1 MNNLQLIPDIHRPQ
15 NIFKAAFAYDWELIA
30 FIMSNKGVSWS
41 QILQSGYFSKKDKK
55 SPNLISKNEITKRI
69 GQLQALLG
77 HGNSKTTNY
86 KRILSQP
93 SYIIRKWKRLEFVIK
108 VLF

>member
-30 FIMSNKGVSWS
+30 FIMSNKGVGWS
-41 QILQSGYFSKKDKK
+41 QMLQSGYFSKKDKK
-55 SPNLISKNEITKRI
+55 SSNLISKNEITKRI

-77 HGNSKTTNY
+77 HGSSITTEIY
-86 KRILSQP
+86 THVTKKRVCMPKKS
-93 SYIIRKWKRLEFVIK
+93 F
-108 VLF
+108 